1 MDVEPRKDW
10 MMPLQAQATDPTK
23 VGKTFTFE
31 ARETP

>member
-1 MDVEPRKDW
+1 

-23 VGKTFTFE
+23 VEKTFTFE